1 MIHPMS
7 MSDEQSDDFES
18 RLKTLDI
25 VVKLGWALLAGAFAL
40 GVWVAAIQIAVNENT
55 SGAAA
60 MQPRIRALELNEAT
74 NAERLKNI
82 LNTVE
87 RIERKVTKE

>member
-40 GVWVAAIQIAVNENT
+40 GVWVATIQIAVNENT
-55 SGAAA
+55 NSTNAT
-60 MQPRIRALELNEAT
+60 QPRIRELELKESANNEKLA
-74 NAERLKNI
+74 NI
-82 LNTVE
+82 LKIVD
-87 RIERKVTKE
+87 RIDRKLNP